1 MSAAV
6 STSGQTSRR
15 VGWTEGRSC
24 SDDAAAMPLSLER
37 IEELRDDCFAGDIDF
52 DYDELKEWTEARV
65 TAWFENGGSDPPP
78 VVLED
83 NRQHE
88 SSDDSDESDDDDED
102 ASYYDILE
110 VSRQA
115 SEQEIKKAV
124 CAYSRDRSNLS
135 VLARFVAL
143 ISRAR
148 VR

>member
-1 MSAAV
+1 
-6 STSGQTSRR
+6 
-15 VGWTEGRSC
+15 
-24 SDDAAAMPLSLER
+24 MPLSLER

-83 NRQHE
+83 NRQNE
-88 SSDDSDESDDDDED
+88 SSDDSDESDEDDED

-124 CAYSRDRSNLS
+124 CAYSRDRSNSS
-135 VLARFVAL
+135 VVARFVAL

>member
-1 MSAAV
+1 
-6 STSGQTSRR
+6 
-15 VGWTEGRSC
+15 
-24 SDDAAAMPLSLER
+24 MPLSLER

-83 NRQHE
+83 NRQNE
-88 SSDDSDESDDDDED
+88 SSDDSDESDDDDDED

-124 CAYSRDRSNLS
+124 CAYRAIDQTRRCLLASLLS
-135 VLARFVAL
+135 
-143 ISRAR
+143 SRAR
-148 VR
+148 VFDDLSLCAVSQSCDQMASRQEP